1 MKLFTA
7 FMAILLIATS
17 CSALDF
23 PEGPNVDISKIDFYP
38 SGAKFTFSIRAGS
51 DGKFEAIIP
60 GAFLT
65 ESIHALDPDYLDGEL
80 RVERKARTRWLPSG
94 LAELK
99 AQVEA
104 QTQIINELNARKS
117 SLEQTLSLLKNSE
130 PEKSKPAELLTYI
143 KDAQTLRLE
152 AENELAVLKVKISEE
167 QEKLR
172 VFTNELN
179 SRRPSSD
186 SSFIVVSGSGGG
198 DIEFE
203 AFTNAASWSPKYTLD
218 FNTEAEHIQVKM
230 YVKISQKTGLDF
242 NGDMTF
248 HTKNP
253 DENITTPDVQP
264 LRVGIKPKQET
275 VMTSTR
281 TSLKRTNSMYKSAA
295 MYDMMAVEEDAED
308 AEEEADYNSSAP
320 APRAPAV
327 RETLSDR
334 TLDVDGLTTGD
345 GSERELEV
353 IMSDLFL
360 NCKTVLMMIP
370 EQRNNAWIIAS
381 MDENNEHLIPGIADL
396 RVDGQASGR
405 IFIEEYGVGQKKI
418 PFGYADQITIK
429 KERLVE
435 KTGVS
440 WFSGVFTSGYK
451 LEITNGTKSD
461 KVVTVRERLP
471 IPTDDKIK
479 LDVKQIEP
487 KEKERDKENRLTWE
501 VEVPAGATVPII
513 VDYTLSYPSG
523 EELQYR

>member
-7 FMAILLIATS
+7 LLALLIFAAS

-23 PEGPNVDISKIDFYP
+23 PEGPNVDIMKIDFYP
-38 SGAKFTFSIRAGS
+38 SGAKFTFSVRA
-51 DGKFEAIIP
+51 KNNEFEAIIP

-65 ESIHALDPDYLDGEL
+65 ESIRALEPEYLDGDI
-80 RVERKARTRWLPSG
+80 RVERRTRTRWLPSR
-94 LAELK
+94 LMPLK
-99 AQVEA
+99 EQVDA
-104 QTQIINELNARKS
+104 QTKIINELNARKS
-117 SLEQTLSLLKNSE
+117 SLEQTLTLLKDTE

-179 SRRPSSD
+179 SRRPSND
-186 SSFIVVSGSGGG
+186 SSFIVVSGQGGG

-218 FNTEAEHIQVKM
+218 FNTEAENIAVKM
-230 YVKISQKTGLDF
+230 FVKISQKTGLDF
-242 NGDMTF
+242 NGDMTL

-253 DENITTPDVQP
+253 DERITTPDVQP

-275 VMTSTR
+275 IMTGAR
-281 TSLKRTNSMYKSAA
+281 TSLQRTNSMYKSAA
-295 MYDMMAVEEDAED
+295 MYDTMVMDEDAVEENAY
-308 AEEEADYNSSAP
+308 EAGAAAP
-320 APRAPAV
+320 KAPAV

-334 TLDVDGLTTGD
+334 LLDVDGLTTGD
-345 GSERELEV
+345 GSEQELEV

-360 NCKTVLMMIP
+360 TCKTVLMMIP

-461 KVVTVRERLP
+461 KLVTVRERLP

-479 LDVKQIEP
+479 LDVKNITP